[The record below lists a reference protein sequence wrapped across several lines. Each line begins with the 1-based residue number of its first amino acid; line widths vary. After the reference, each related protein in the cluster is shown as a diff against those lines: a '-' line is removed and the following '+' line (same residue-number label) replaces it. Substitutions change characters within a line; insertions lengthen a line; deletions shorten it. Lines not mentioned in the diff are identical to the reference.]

1 MSGFLKASSSM
12 PISPQ
17 ITNNKCTILYVDDD
31 ETVLEI
37 GVKMLEILGCS
48 VLEAR
53 NGLEAIQVFKKH
65 REKVKLVILDM
76 QMPIMNGENA
86 YFELKKINPDVKV
99 LVATGYTENS
109 RVKSLLSQGLD
120 GYIRKPYT
128 LNQLSEKIVQ
138 IIPINTLIKSNNCQ

>member
-1 MSGFLKASSSM
+1 MHS
-12 PISPQ
+12 SPQ
-17 ITNNKCTILYVDDD
+17 ITTNKCLILYVDDD

-65 REKVKLVILDM
+65 REKVKLIILDM
-76 QMPIMNGENA
+76 QMPIMDGEKA

-99 LVATGYTENS
+99 LVATGYTENRS
-109 RVKSLLSQGLD
+109 VKSLLSQGLD
-120 GYIRKPYT
+120 GYIQKPYT
-128 LNQLSEKIVQ
+128 IHQLSEKIVQ
-138 IIPINTLIKSNNCQ
+138 IIPNNTLIKINNCH

>member
-1 MSGFLKASSSM
+1 M
-12 PISPQ
+12 PSSPQ
-17 ITNNKCTILYVDDD
+17 ITTNKCLILYVDDD

-65 REKVKLVILDM
+65 REKVKLIILDM
-76 QMPIMNGENA
+76 QMPIMDGESA
-86 YFELKKINPDVKV
+86 YFELKKINPNVKV

-109 RVKSLLSQGLD
+109 RVKLLLSQGLD
-120 GYIRKPYT
+120 GYIHKPYT
-128 LNQLSEKIVQ
+128 IHQLSEKIVQ
-138 IIPINTLIKSNNCQ
+138 LIPNNTLIKINNCH